1 MRVAIK
7 YMDLLSISM
16 KRLKIKILYQ
26 QIEDLEKAADDKY
39 WLFQFKLFDHP
50 GSVL

>member
-16 KRLKIKILYQ
+16 KRLKIKIHLYQ
-26 QIEDLEKAADDKY
+26 QIEDLEIVADDKY
-39 WLFQFKLFDHP
+39 SAL
-50 GSVL
+50 SV